1 MAEISAGV
9 LLYRRKVGALEVFLV
24 HPGGPYWARR
34 DLGAWTVPKGA
45 PLDGESLLDAARR
58 EFQEETGFPADGE
71 LASLGSVRQR
81 AGKIVHA
88 WALEGDCDAAALS
101 SNTFMVEWP
110 RGSGK
115 FQEYPEVD
123 RGAWFSLDEAR
134 QRILPAQ
141 APLLDTLHALVGET
155 RSP

>member
-9 LLYRRKVGALEVFLV
+9 LLYRRNVGALEVFLV

-45 PLDGESLLDAARR
+45 PLVGEGLLDAARR
-58 EFQEETGFPADGE
+58 EFQEETGFAADGE

-81 AGKIVHA
+81 AGKVVHV

-110 RGSGK
+110 RGSGRL
-115 FQEYPEVD
+115 QEYPEVD
-123 RGAWFSLDEAR
+123 RGAWFSIDEAR

-141 APLLDTLHALVGET
+141 APLLDSLRALVGERAST
-155 RSP
+155 